1 MLAALLLAVLPA
13 CNRTD
18 DWLTEGVDLLSFSMD
33 TVAFDTVF
41 TTMGSTVQV
50 LKVYNRH
57 EKPLMIDA
65 VSMQQGAASRFRLNV
80 DGDTSRVARN
90 VQLAA
95 RDSLFIFVRANINP
109 NNSSEPFLVE
119 DAILFDYNDHRQPLV
134 TTAFGRNA
142 VYHLPTH
149 SLQVGDLV
157 MPYSVLNVSD
167 WDHTKPHIVFGY
179 GVVDEDSVL
188 TLQPGEELY
197 FANGASLWVYD
208 GGSLQVQGSAS
219 APVLFTSLRHDGH
232 YHTLPDQW
240 LYLWL
245 SGGSKDNRIDWAVI
259 ENANCGL
266 RVDTCV
272 NHNPTLTISNTIV
285 RHHALAGI
293 VGQGAVIEGDNVL
306 VYHCGVA
313 TLLLQAGGTYR
324 FTSSTF
330 ANYWNL
336 GGNNRRT
343 TPGVILTNY
352 HSNAGI
358 IYPRPLSVKLH
369 NCIVWGNH
377 YENGVREELQLNQDL
392 GAAMEV
398 EYDHCLLATQLIDS
412 AAHPGKAL
420 LVNRDPLFSNY
431 AEDDYRLSA
440 ESPALGAGSTALLKQ
455 AHDLTGTL
463 RPSPPAIGAYE
474 QADTTTVGAQYKIM

>member
-1 MLAALLLAVLPA
+1 MVVLSALLPLAS
-13 CNRTD
+13 CQRDD
-18 DWLTEGVDLLSFSMD
+18 DWLTASADLLAFSMD

-90 VQLAA
+90 VRLAA
-95 RDSLFIFVRANINP
+95 QDSLFIFVRANINP
-109 NNSSEPFLVE
+109 NSSSEPFLVE
-119 DAILFDYNDHRQPLV
+119 DAILFEYNDHKQPLPV
-134 TTAFGRNA
+134 TAFGRNA

-149 SLQVGDLV
+149 SIQAGDLV
-157 MPYSVLNVSD
+157 LPYSVLNVTE
-167 WDHTKPHIVFGY
+167 WDHTKPHIIFGY

-197 FANGASLWVYD
+197 FANDASLWVYD

-245 SGGSKDNRIDWAVI
+245 SGGSKDNRIDWAII

-272 NHNPTLTISNTIV
+272 NNNPTLTISNTVV

-293 VGQGAVIEGDNVL
+293 VGQGAVIEGDNLL
-306 VYHCGVA
+306 VYHCGAA

-330 ANYWNL
+330 ANFWNL

-377 YENGVREELQLNQDL
+377 YENGLREELQLNYDF

-420 LVNRDPLFSNY
+420 LINRDPLFFDQ
-431 AEDDYRLSA
+431 ATDDYRLST
-440 ESPALGAGSTALLKQ
+440 ESPAIGAGSAALLKSSQ
-455 AHDLTGTL
+455 DLAGVAHPAL
-463 RPSPPAIGAYE
+463 PAIGAYE
-474 QADTTTVGAQYKIM
+474 QADTTAAKGRM